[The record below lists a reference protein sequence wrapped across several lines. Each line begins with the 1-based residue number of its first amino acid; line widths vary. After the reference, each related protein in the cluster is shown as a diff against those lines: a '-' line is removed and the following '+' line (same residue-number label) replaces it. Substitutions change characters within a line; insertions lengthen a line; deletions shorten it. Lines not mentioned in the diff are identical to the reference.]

1 MTFESV
7 LVVGAFT
14 TLIGVLLK
22 WEATRNKSFI
32 SFVEKTM
39 TQIEEYHTLK
49 NNHLERVANKF
60 TESLLLFSDKIDRA
74 NENNVNNVSVLND
87 CARALSDYHKD
98 IKNETNNS
106 I

>member
-7 LVVGAFT
+7 LIVGAFT

-32 SFVEKTM
+32 TFVEKTM

-49 NNHLERVANKF
+49 NNHLERVASKF
-60 TESLLLFSDKIDRA
+60 TDSLILFSEKIDRA
-74 NENNVNNVSVLND
+74 NDNHANSVAVLSD
-87 CARALSDYHKD
+87 CAHALEEYHKD
-98 IKNETNNS
+98 LKK
-106 I
+106 